1 LNRRQWTWRALRRK
15 LANGIHGYQ
24 ATAGGLMAYGPNI
37 PDMYRRVAFYV
48 HKILK
53 GAKPGEL
60 PVQALVKFELV
71 VNLKTAKALGLEAP
85 RFLKLTT
92 IFGVRANEGG
102 DRSLRPLPQQ
112 GRELNTK
119 TCQPY
124 SCICDRA
131 GKSLLSVTYFTSTFS
146 LLGIFMGKLTE
157 FVDSLCNGHWI
168 SELTA

>member
-1 LNRRQWTWRALRRK
+1 MRQPRDSDEVRIVPKT
-15 LANGIHGYQ
+15 
-24 ATAGGLMAYGPNI
+24 
-37 PDMYRRVAFYV
+37 
-48 HKILK
+48 
-53 GAKPGEL
+53 KP
-60 PVQALVKFELV
+60 
-71 VNLKTAKALGLEAP
+71 TTP
-85 RFLKLTT
+85 RP
-92 IFGVRANEGG
+92 E
-102 DRSLRPLPQQ
+102 
-112 GRELNTK
+112 NTK